1 MEVDK
6 PQPYTYDLGNLLI
19 NDPTPLPRHT
29 PTTLESTLQ
38 TTAQATAQGLL
49 HQLLTAC
56 PIVRSTDDAGA
67 LHIKLPTPSTLLP
80 REKPVPKAKEKTTW
94 EKFAEKKGI
103 GKKRKEG
110 NLKFDEGKGEWRKK
124 YGFKGA
130 KGDSGMDG
138 KGGVS
143 ADWITEVLDEKAKA
157 EVEEKKGRVDREGK
171 RIRSSGKRGQ
181 GKRGH

>member
-1 MEVDK
+1 MDIDK
-6 PQPYTYDLGNLLI
+6 SQPYTYDLGNLLVS
-19 NDPTPLPRHT
+19 DPNPVPHHT

-38 TTAQATAQGLL
+38 TTAQQCAQGLIN
-49 HQLLTAC
+49 QLLTAC
-56 PIVRSTDDAGA
+56 PIQRSTDDAGA
-67 LHIKLPTPSTLLP
+67 LHIKLPAPSTLLP

-110 NLKFDEGKGEWRKK
+110 NLKFDEGSGEWRKR
-124 YGFKGA
+124 YGYKG
-130 KGDSGMDG
+130 KSGG
-138 KGGVS
+138 IEGGVT
-143 ADWITEVLDEKAKA
+143 ADWITEVQDEKEKA
-157 EVEEKKGRVDREGK
+157 VEEEKKGRVDREGK